1 MAYVVLG
8 LGSNR
13 AYGGREPVQ
22 LLAAACASLSRIL
35 GGMDC
40 SSVYR
45 TGALYV
51 TAQDDFLNMVA
62 GGCYDGS
69 PRELLQEIHAV
80 ESGFGRDRDREFRN
94 GPRPLDIDIELF
106 GTLSVREPDLVIPH
120 ERMMERAFVLVP
132 LLELLGR
139 NADVDTGSLG
149 RYRAALESLGGQ
161 KIEKLMGRAE
171 FLRTVPP
178 S

>member
-1 MAYVVLG
+1 MAFVVLG

-13 AYGGREPVQ
+13 AYGGRTPVQ
-22 LLAAACASLSRIL
+22 LLASACAAL
-35 GGMDC
+35 GAVLCGMDC

-51 TAQDDFLNMVA
+51 TAQEDFCNMVV

-69 PRELLQEIHAV
+69 PRALLHETQRIEALY
-80 ESGFGRDRDREFRN
+80 GRDRSREFRN

-106 GTLSVREPDLVIPH
+106 GDCSVREPDLQIPH
-120 ERMMERAFVLVP
+120 ERMMERAFVLCP
-132 LLELLGR
+132 LIELLGR
-139 NADVDTGSLG
+139 NADVDKGSLG
-149 RYRAALESLGGQ
+149 RYRSALGALGSQ
-161 KIEKLMGRAE
+161 KIEKLMDRAD
-171 FLRTVPP
+171 FKRIIPP